1 MDISILKIG
10 ENSYNIKD
18 ETARTEASQASATA
32 NKASTTA
39 SQANQNSQTAIN
51 RLNATTLVAT
61 YTEED
66 ETLALSVN
74 TQVQS

>member
-1 MDISILKIG
+1 MDISKLKVG

-18 ETARTEASQASATA
+18 E
-32 NKASTTA
+32 
-39 SQANQNSQTAIN
+39 TAIN